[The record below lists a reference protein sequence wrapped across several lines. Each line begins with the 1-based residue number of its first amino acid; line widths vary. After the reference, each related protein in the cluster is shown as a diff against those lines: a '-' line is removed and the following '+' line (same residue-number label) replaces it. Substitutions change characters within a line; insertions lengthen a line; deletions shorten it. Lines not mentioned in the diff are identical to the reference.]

1 MEEKKGALGQTET
14 AEAAEGAEQAAQK
27 GFTRRQVV
35 IGGVGIGLAGL
46 IAGGALAKW
55 GVVEESIA
63 SGRIVLDPL
72 PQKMIIT
79 DRARCSGC
87 QRCELMC
94 SLRNDGR
101 ACQHTARVR
110 VWDNYNF
117 GSGGESPD
125 GMHRVPAELVPT
137 YDNFLERMEELK
149 AAQNDKQRIVSDI
162 SHDLKTPL
170 TVIRGY
176 AQAFEDGCVP
186 PEKAGEYLRAMKE
199 KTDEASQLID
209 SLFLYAKTNHP
220 SYIPQLVRMDVCE
233 AVRRIAVEMLPTIEQ
248 RACRLDAA
256 IPDDP
261 IWVRADG
268 SLLARVL
275 GNLINNACV
284 HNPGGVTVRLTSKRT
299 ESEAVIAVAD
309 DGAGI
314 PESIRDH
321 VFEPFVTSNDARESG
336 KGTGLGL
343 SIAKRFIDLQG
354 GTIAVSA
361 QPEEDFETEIVVT
374 LPLA

>member
-1 MEEKKGALGQTET
+1 MR
-14 AEAAEGAEQAAQK
+14 AARKSRRVSEGNE
-27 GFTRRQVV
+27 G
-35 IGGVGIGLAGL
+35 
-46 IAGGALAKW
+46 
-55 GVVEESIA
+55 
-63 SGRIVLDPL
+63 
-72 PQKMIIT
+72 
-79 DRARCSGC
+79 
-87 QRCELMC
+87 
-94 SLRNDGR
+94 
-101 ACQHTARVR
+101 
-110 VWDNYNF
+110 
-117 GSGGESPD
+117 
-125 GMHRVPAELVPT
+125 
-137 YDNFLERMEELK
+137 
-149 AAQNDKQRIVSDI
+149 
-162 SHDLKTPL
+162 
-170 TVIRGY
+170 
-176 AQAFEDGCVP
+176 
-186 PEKAGEYLRAMKE
+186 

-220 SYIPQLVRMDVCE
+220 SYSPQLARMDVCE

-284 HNPGGVTVRLTSKRT
+284 HNPGGVTVRLTCKRT